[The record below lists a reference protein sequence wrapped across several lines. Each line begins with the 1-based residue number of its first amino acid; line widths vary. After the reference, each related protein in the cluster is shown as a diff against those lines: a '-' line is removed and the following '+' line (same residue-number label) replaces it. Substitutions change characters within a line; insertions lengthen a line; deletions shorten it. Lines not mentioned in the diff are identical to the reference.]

1 MIDGNVKEFIDKLS
15 YEDHYVIY
23 SGEKF
28 FFNGCQVTKDKQGN
42 IVKVVLE
49 IYNLSRNTTIFSTAQ
64 RSISNCIAEFEKAKI
79 WNGKSFWE
87 VEKDMQWVDE

>member
-23 SGEKF
+23 SGEKY
-28 FFNGCQVTKDKQGN
+28 FFNGCQVTKDDQGI

-49 IYNLSRNTTIFSTAQ
+49 IYNLTNGTTIFLTTQ
-64 RSISNCIAEFEKAKI
+64 MSISDCITEFEKAEI